1 MHFFFGDMQAVSY
14 EKDERINFVNFLGKD
29 CTGKKFFVTEV
40 EKNLIAASTGGL
52 LGLFHGF
59 SVLSAV
65 EVLYFLTI
73 RLLCS
78 WRNHGAARKKVAM
91 ATKPQVEY
99 FP

>member
-1 MHFFFGDMQAVSY
+1 MHFFFADMQAVSY
-14 EKDERINFVNFLGKD
+14 EKDERINFVNFLGND
-29 CTGKKFFVTEV
+29 CLSNNFFPIEVDKKC
-40 EKNLIAASTGGL
+40 LAASTGGL

-78 WRNHGAARKKVAM
+78 WRNHGVVNKKVAHI
-91 ATKPQVEY
+91 AKPQLEY